1 MRDTIFTH
9 HGDIL
14 LHSTTGPENVCDIT
28 MAVVFTYSLFSLFL
42 LP

>member
-1 MRDTIFTH
+1 MRDTISTH

-14 LHSTTGPENVCDIT
+14 LHSTTGPEDVCDIA
-28 MAVVFTYSLFSLFL
+28 MAVVFTYNLFSHFL